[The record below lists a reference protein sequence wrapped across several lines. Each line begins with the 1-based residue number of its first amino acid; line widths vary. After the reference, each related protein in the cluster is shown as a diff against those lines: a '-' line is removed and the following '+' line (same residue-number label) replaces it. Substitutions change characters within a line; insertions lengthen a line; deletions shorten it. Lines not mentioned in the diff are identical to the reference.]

1 MAAAKSVTSNEFRV
15 MSENGVKSASINEGE
30 TQNRGNALSD
40 EKHPL
45 LSIVIPAHNE
55 EARLPPS
62 LEKIDAFLK
71 TQSFEAEVIVVENG
85 SIDRTVEVA
94 EEFAKTHPYV
104 RVIAAAVRG
113 KGLAVKVGMLAAR
126 GEYRFICDADLSMP
140 IEEIVR
146 FLPPNINGHDVI
158 IATREG
164 PGANRVGEPSYR
176 HFIGRINNLII
187 KLTAVRGFEDTQ
199 CGFKMF
205 NRKAA
210 EDLFG
215 VQQMIGIGFDIE
227 LLFIA
232 KRRGYHITE
241 VPITWYFDADSRM
254 RLVGDSLNLLVE
266 IWQIRR
272 NWYRGVYAKREE
284 RQPDRQPTV

>member
-1 MAAAKSVTSNEFRV
+1 MDTTKA
-15 MSENGVKSASINEGE
+15 
-30 TQNRGNALSD
+30 
-40 EKHPL
+40 PL

-55 EARLPPS
+55 ESRLPPS
-62 LEKIDAFLK
+62 LEKIDNFL
-71 TQSFEAEVIVVENG
+71 QSQSYTYEVIIVENG
-85 SIDRTVEVA
+85 SSDRTVEVSEA
-94 EEFAKTHPYV
+94 FAAAHPYV
-104 RVIAAAVRG
+104 RVISASVRG
-113 KGLAVKVGMLAAR
+113 KGLAVKEGMLAAR
-126 GEYRFICDADLSMP
+126 GDYRFICDADLSMP

-146 FLPPNINGHDVI
+146 FLPPNIPGCDVI
-158 IATREG
+158 IASREG
-164 PGANRVGEPSYR
+164 KGAKRVGEPHYR
-176 HFIGRINNLII
+176 HLIGRINNLII

-205 NRKAA
+205 TRRAA

-227 LLFIA
+227 LLYIA
-232 KRRGYHITE
+232 KKRGYNVCQ

-272 NWYRGVYAKREE
+272 NWYRGMYVPKSSRHQN
-284 RQPDRQPTV
+284 RQLNV

>member
-1 MAAAKSVTSNEFRV
+1 
-15 MSENGVKSASINEGE
+15 
-30 TQNRGNALSD
+30 LSL
-40 EKHPL
+40 EKRPL
-45 LSIVIPAHNE
+45 LSIIIPAHNE

-85 SIDRTVEVA
+85 SYDRTAEVVREYA
-94 EEFAKTHPYV
+94 ASHPY
-104 RVIAAAVRG
+104 IQLIEAPVRG
-113 KGLAVKVGMLAAR
+113 KGLAVKVGMLAAK

-146 FLPPNINGHDVI
+146 FLPPNVEGYDVI

-164 PGANRVGEPSYR
+164 KGAQRVGEPEYR
-176 HFIGRINNLII
+176 HLIGRVNNIII
-187 KLTAVRGFEDTQ
+187 KLTALRGFEDTQ

-205 NRKAA
+205 TRRAA
-210 EDLFG
+210 EDLFE
-215 VQQMIGIGFDIE
+215 VQQMTGIGFDIE

-232 KRRGYHITE
+232 KRRGYKIKQ
-241 VPITWYFDADSRM
+241 VPITWYFDPDSRM
-254 RLVGDSLNLLVE
+254 RLVGDSLYLLVE

-272 NWYRGVYAKREE
+272 NWYRGVYVKKGAPGQN
-284 RQPDRQPTV
+284 RQFNV

>member
-1 MAAAKSVTSNEFRV
+1 MQNSLIEETTRLNE
-15 MSENGVKSASINEGE
+15 NKP
-30 TQNRGNALSD
+30 
-40 EKHPL
+40 PL

-55 EARLPPS
+55 ERRLPPS

-71 TQSFEAEVIVVENG
+71 TQPFETEVIVVENG
-85 SIDRTVEVA
+85 STDHTVQVA
-94 EEFAKTHPYV
+94 QAFAEKHPNV
-104 RVIAAAVRG
+104 KVIEAAVRG
-113 KGLAVKVGMLAAR
+113 KGLAVKVGMMAAR

-146 FLPPNINGHDVI
+146 FLPPNVNGYDII
-158 IATREG
+158 IASREG
-164 PGANRVGEPSYR
+164 KGAKRVGEPEYR
-176 HFIGRINNLII
+176 HIIGRINNLII
-187 KLTAVRGFEDTQ
+187 KLTALRGFEDTQ

-215 VQQMIGIGFDIE
+215 VQQMTGIGFDIE

-232 KRRGYHITE
+232 KRRGYKIKQ

-254 RLVGDSLNLLVE
+254 RLVGDSMYLLVE

-272 NWYRGVYAKREE
+272 NWFWGVYAKKQPEQN
-284 RQPDRQPTV
+284 RQPQT